1 MCFIGVSTSSIQ
13 FSWILSKIELDS
25 TVSRLKNPRPCPLTT
40 GGVQGVDQQ
49 VIDLRHFS
57 LVELDVLVNGDV
69 RQTS

>member
-1 MCFIGVSTSSIQ
+1 MCFIVVSTSSIQ

-49 VIDLRHFS
+49 VI
-57 LVELDVLVNGDV
+57 
-69 RQTS
+69 